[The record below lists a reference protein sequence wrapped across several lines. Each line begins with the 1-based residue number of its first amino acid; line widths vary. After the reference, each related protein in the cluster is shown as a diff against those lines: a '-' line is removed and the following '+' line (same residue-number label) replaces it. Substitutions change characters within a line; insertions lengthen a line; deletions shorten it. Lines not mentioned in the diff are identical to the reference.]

1 MERWSQIPNTH
12 YSISSE
18 GRVRNDETNKM
29 KSMDATSDGYHKVD
43 LYSNGKRTSVRVHR
57 LVAEAFIPNPNKLPQ
72 INHIDGNKENNNVKN
87 LEWVN
92 NSQNMIHAYRTGLV
106 TPHPTYGMRGHKNPN
121 GGRKGIP
128 IFCVETNQTF
138 SSVAEAERITGI
150 PDSCICDC
158 LKGKC
163 DHAHHLHFK
172 YV

>member
-29 KSMDATSDGYHKVD
+29 KSIDATSDGYHKVD

-57 LVAEAFIPNPNKLPQ
+57 LVAEAFIPNPNELPQ

-92 NSQNMIHAYRTGLV
+92 NSQNMIHAYRTGLA

-138 SSVAEAERITGI
+138 SSAAEAERITGI
-150 PDSCICDC
+150 SDSCICDC

>member
-1 MERWSQIPNTH
+1 MH

-92 NSQNMIHAYRTGLV
+92 NSQNMIHAYRTGLA

-138 SSVAEAERITGI
+138 SSAAEAERITGI
-150 PDSCICDC
+150 SDSCICDC

>member
-29 KSMDATSDGYHKVD
+29 KSIDATSDGYHKVD

-57 LVAEAFIPNPNKLPQ
+57 LVAEAFIPNPNELPQ

-138 SSVAEAERITGI
+138 SSTAEAERITGI

-163 DHAHHLHFK
+163 NHAHHLHFK

>member
-1 MERWSQIPNTH
+1 MERWSPIPNTH

-29 KSMDATSDGYHKVD
+29 KTMDATSDGYHKVD

-92 NSQNMIHAYRTGLV
+92 NSQNMIHAYRTGLA

-138 SSVAEAERITGI
+138 SSAAEAERITGI
-150 PDSCICDC
+150 SDSCICDC

>member
-1 MERWSQIPNTH
+1 MERWSPIPNTH

-92 NSQNMIHAYRTGLV
+92 NSQNMIHAYRTGLA

-138 SSVAEAERITGI
+138 SSAAEAERITGI
-150 PDSCICDC
+150 SDSCICDC

>member
-1 MERWSQIPNTH
+1 MERWSPIPNTH

-57 LVAEAFIPNPNKLPQ
+57 LVAEAFIPNPNELPQ

-92 NSQNMIHAYRTGLV
+92 NSQNMIHAYRTGLA

-138 SSVAEAERITGI
+138 SSAAEAERITGI

-163 DHAHHLHFK
+163 DHARHLHFK

>member
-1 MERWSQIPNTH
+1 MERWSQIPNMH

-57 LVAEAFIPNPNKLPQ
+57 LVAEAFIPNPNELPQ

-92 NSQNMIHAYRTGLV
+92 NSQNMIHAYRTGLA

-138 SSVAEAERITGI
+138 SSAAEAERITGI
-150 PDSCICDC
+150 SDSCICDC

>member
-57 LVAEAFIPNPNKLPQ
+57 LVAEAFIPNPNELPQ

-92 NSQNMIHAYRTGLV
+92 NSQNMIHAYRTGLA

-138 SSVAEAERITGI
+138 SSAAEAERITGI
-150 PDSCICDC
+150 SDSCICDC

>member
-1 MERWSQIPNTH
+1 MERWSSIPNTH

-18 GRVRNDETNKM
+18 GRVRNDETNKI

-57 LVAEAFIPNPNKLPQ
+57 LVAEAFIPNPNELPQ
-72 INHIDGNKENNNVKN
+72 INHIDGNKENNNINN

-92 NSQNMIHAYRTGLV
+92 NSQNMIHAYRTGLA

-138 SSVAEAERITGI
+138 SSAAEAEQITGI

>member
-1 MERWSQIPNTH
+1 MERWSQIPNMH

-29 KSMDATSDGYHKVD
+29 KSMDSTSDGYYKVD

-57 LVAEAFIPNPNKLPQ
+57 LVAEAFIPNPNELPQ

-92 NSQNMIHAYRTGLV
+92 NSQNMIHAYRTGLA

-138 SSVAEAERITGI
+138 SSASEAERITGI

>member
-1 MERWSQIPNTH
+1 MERWSPIPNTH

-18 GRVRNDETNKM
+18 GRVRNNETNKM

-92 NSQNMIHAYRTGLV
+92 NSQNMIHAYRTGLA

-138 SSVAEAERITGI
+138 SSAAEAERITGI
-150 PDSCICDC
+150 SDSCICDC

>member
-18 GRVRNDETNKM
+18 GRVRNDKTNKM
-29 KSMDATSDGYHKVD
+29 KSMDSTSDGYYKVD

-57 LVAEAFIPNPNKLPQ
+57 LVAEAFIPNPNELPQ
-72 INHIDGNKENNNVKN
+72 INHIDGNKENNNINN

-92 NSQNMIHAYRTGLV
+92 NSQNMIHAYRTGLA
-106 TPHPTYGMRGHKNPN
+106 TPHPTYGMRGHNNPN

-138 SSVAEAERITGI
+138 SSTAEAERITGI

-158 LKGKC
+158 LKGKY

-172 YV
+172 YA

>member
-1 MERWSQIPNTH
+1 MERWSQIPNMH

-29 KSMDATSDGYHKVD
+29 KSMDVTSDGYHKVD

-57 LVAEAFIPNPNKLPQ
+57 LVAEAFIQNPNKLPQ

-92 NSQNMIHAYRTGLV
+92 NSQNMIHAYRTGLA

-138 SSVAEAERITGI
+138 SSAAEAERITGI
-150 PDSCICDC
+150 PYSCICDC

>member
-1 MERWSQIPNTH
+1 
-12 YSISSE
+12 
-18 GRVRNDETNKM
+18 M
-29 KSMDATSDGYHKVD
+29 KSIDATSDGYHKVD

-57 LVAEAFIPNPNKLPQ
+57 LVAEAFIPNPNELPQ

-92 NSQNMIHAYRTGLV
+92 NSQNMIHAYRTGLA

-138 SSVAEAERITGI
+138 SSAAEAELITGI

-163 DHAHHLHFK
+163 NHAHHLHFK